1 MSICLLFG
9 GLILAFLLGG
19 SVLYGLISL
28 SHKYHLYDCPGD
40 RKIHSTPVPRIG
52 GVSFLPTLVAV
63 VFLFVQFD
71 IIEFAGNRHLM
82 FGVGLVI
89 VYFTG
94 LIDDVFSL
102 NYQIKFASQILTAML
117 LCFGGLRFPL
127 GEYLGD
133 LSIPEEFQIIVSV
146 LFVVYVTDAIN
157 LIDGIDGLASG
168 LSLIGFTLLSCLFW
182 RVDCLFESFC
192 CISIT
197 GVLLIFFLFNVFGT
211 KKKTFMGDC
220 GSLTLG
226 FCFAY
231 YIMLYYQNSELSC
244 FDEYAGTIVPLGA
257 IMLPLLDVIRVF
269 WERICHKKD
278 PFLPD
283 KRHIH
288 HLLLECG
295 FAPRFVLIVLLV
307 FTLLNVMI
315 NSAFCSCI
323 NSFFVLFIDIAIYV
337 ILVICIYRR
346 KFLYKMRQ

>member
-9 GLILAFLLGG
+9 GFISAFLLGG
-19 SVLYGLISL
+19 GFLYGLISL
-28 SHKYHLYDCPGD
+28 SHKYHLYDSPGG
-40 RKIHSTPVPRIG
+40 RKIHNTPVPRIG
-52 GVSFLPTLVAV
+52 GVSFLPAVSVVVA
-63 VFLFVQFD
+63 LFVLFD
-71 IIEFAGNRHLM
+71 ILEFDANRQAM
-82 FGVGLVI
+82 FCIGLVF

-102 NYQIKFASQILTAML
+102 NYRIKFASQIITAML
-117 LCFGGLRFPL
+117 LCCGGLLFPVS
-127 GEYLGD
+127 EYLCD

-168 LSLIGFTLLSCLFW
+168 ISLIGFTLLSCLFW
-182 RVDCLFESFC
+182 RVDCLFDSFC

-197 GVLLIFFLFNVFGT
+197 GVLSIFFLINVFGT
-211 KKKTFMGDC
+211 KMKTFMGDC

-231 YIMLYYQNSELSC
+231 YIMLYYQNRVLSC
-244 FDEYAGTIVPLGA
+244 IDEYAGTIVPLGA

-269 WERICHKKD
+269 WERICHKKN

-295 FAPRFVLIVLLV
+295 LAPRFVLIVLLV
-307 FTLLNVMI
+307 FTLLNILI
-315 NSAFCSCI
+315 NSAFCACLS
-323 NSFFVLFIDIAIYV
+323 SFFVLLIDIAIYV